1 MECTVTG
8 CWVGAFAHGKGLCL
22 QCMPWPAAFHQ
33 VVGQVAYRVDGFST
47 DHINLLVQE
56 RMEAALDR
64 VEDLD

>member
-1 MECTVTG
+1 
-8 CWVGAFAHGKGLCL
+8 
-22 QCMPWPAAFHQ
+22 MPWPAAFHQ
-33 VVGQVAYRVDGFST
+33 VVGQVAYRVDGFLT